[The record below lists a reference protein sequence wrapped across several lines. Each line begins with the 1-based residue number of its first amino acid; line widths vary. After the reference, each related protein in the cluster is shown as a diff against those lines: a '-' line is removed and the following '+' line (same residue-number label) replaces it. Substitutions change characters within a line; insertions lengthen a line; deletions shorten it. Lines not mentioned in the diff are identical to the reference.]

1 MKTAKLIPATKDYVW
16 GGEKLIRYGVTSK
29 TLPIAE
35 AWALSMNEDG
45 LSEIETDNGIA
56 TLKSVASP
64 DDFGENCAR
73 FPFFPVLIK
82 LIDSASNLSV
92 QVHPSDEY
100 ALKNEGQLGKTEMW
114 CILDA
119 EEGSGIYLG
128 FKKDTSKEEVL
139 AKSNDGTIMDLLNF
153 FPVKKGEVYFVPPGT
168 PHAIGGGVTLLE
180 IQQNST
186 LTYRLYDY
194 GRLGKDGK
202 PRELHVEKALAV
214 LDYRKYAPVR
224 FEKPCLG
231 QCDYFVTE
239 EARLADEII
248 GRSDSFVFACVVEG
262 NATVDGLDAKV
273 GSCFFVPAGQKARV
287 KGDCRAIVV
296 HVPCA
301 CHR

>member
-1 MKTAKLIPATKDYVW
+1 MKTTKLIPATKDYVW
-16 GGEKLIRYGVTSK
+16 GGEKLIHYGVTSM
-29 TLPIAE
+29 TSPIAE
-35 AWALSMNEDG
+35 AWVLSMNDDG
-45 LSEIETDNGIA
+45 LSRIETSGGTF
-56 TLKSVASP
+56 TLKSVAKP
-64 DDFGENCAR
+64 EDFGENCAQ

-92 QVHPSDEY
+92 QVHPNDDY
-100 ALKNEGQLGKTEMW
+100 ALINEGQLGKTEMW
-114 CILDA
+114 RILEA

-128 FKKDTSKEEVL
+128 FNRNTSKEEVL
-139 AKSNDGTIMDLLNF
+139 AKSLDGTIMDLLNF

-168 PHAIGGGVTLLE
+168 AHAIGGGVTLLE

-214 LDYRKYAPVR
+214 LDYRKYAPTH

-231 QCDYFVTE
+231 KCDYFVTE
-239 EARLADEII
+239 EARLADEAI
-248 GRSDSFVFACVVEG
+248 GRPDSFVFACVTEG
-262 NATVDGLDAKV
+262 GASIDGLDAKV

-287 KGDCRAIVV
+287 NGNCRAILV
-296 HVPCA
+296 HVPGA
-301 CHR
+301 SHR

>member
-16 GGEKLIRYGVTSK
+16 GGKKLLDYGVVADSF
-29 TLPIAE
+29 PIAE
-35 AWALSMNEDG
+35 AWVLSLNEDG
-45 LSEIETDNGIA
+45 LSKVSLGGGTK
-56 TLKSVASP
+56 TLKEAAAS
-64 DDFGENCAR
+64 DDFGKNVAR
-73 FPFFPVLIK
+73 FRDFPVLIK

-100 ALKNEGQLGKTEMW
+100 ALKREGQLGKTEMW
-114 CILDA
+114 CILDS

-128 FKKDTSKEEVL
+128 FSKDTTKAEVL
-139 AKSNDGTIMDLLNF
+139 AKSKDGTIMDLLNF

-168 PHAIGGGVTLLE
+168 AHAIGGGVTLLE

-214 LDYRKYAPVR
+214 LDYRKYAPTH
-224 FEKPCLG
+224 FAKPCLG
-231 QCDYFVTE
+231 KCDYFVTE
-239 EARLADEII
+239 EARLADEAI
-248 GRSDSFVFACVVEG
+248 GRPDSFVFACVTEG
-262 NATVDGLDAKV
+262 GASIDGLDAKV

-287 KGDCRAIVV
+287 NGNCRAILVY
-296 HVPCA
+296 VPGA
-301 CHR
+301 SHR